1 MSPVGLTKDAGWEI
15 GVSRTIDAPIE
26 AVWDLLVSPAGTD
39 LWLGAG
45 AALPTAKG
53 DRYKGDDG
61 ATGELRSR
69 NPHDRVRLTQV
80 RPGRDGESTI
90 QVAMRAKGGRTR
102 VTFHEERLHDADERE
117 ARRTH
122 WQAVMDDFEHTLT
135 A

>member
-1 MSPVGLTKDAGWEI
+1 
-15 GVSRTIDAPIE
+15 VSRTIDAPIE

-45 AALPTAKG
+45 ASLPAAKG
-53 DRYKGDDG
+53 DVYTTDDG
-61 ATGELRSR
+61 GTGELRSR

-80 RPGRDGESTI
+80 RPGRDGASII
-90 QVAMRAKGGRTR
+90 QVAMRSTGGRTR

-117 ARRTH
+117 VRRTH
-122 WQAVMDDFEHTLT
+122 WKQVMDEFEDALG